1 MSMKIGLL
9 DFGEID
15 TNSNAIETI
24 HHSIAN
30 AVLAEEKGFTRY
42 WLTEHYLSGIAWRNP
57 EPVMTLIAAS
67 TETIRVGAAGVLVP
81 LHAPYRIA
89 QDFKLL
95 SNLFPD
101 RIDLGFAKGNI
112 DRKAAEE
119 ISNQHLLTDFFEKI
133 KKTQLILMNKME
145 HVQVSPQ
152 SSIVPDLWM
161 LGTGSSSV
169 DFATE
174 QKMNFSIS
182 LFHNLEGTLPS
193 PHILS
198 EFKEKFIHKNG
209 YAPQVN
215 IAVSVFCSEDSRRIA
230 EERRTRKNVLLNI
243 DGNPVECMQKMEA
256 LVNRYQVDE
265 VIVLNLG
272 KDHAEKQLLI
282 ETLLTA

>member
-1 MSMKIGLL
+1 MKIGIL

-15 TNSNAIETI
+15 THSNAIETI
-24 HHSIAN
+24 HHTIAN

-57 EPVMTLIAAS
+57 EPVITLIAAS
-67 TETIRVGAAGVLVP
+67 TETIKVGAAGVLVP

-101 RIDLGFAKGNI
+101 RIDLGFAKGTI
-112 DRKAAEE
+112 DQKATEE
-119 ISNQHLLTDFFEKI
+119 ISNQQLLTDFFEKI
-133 KKTQLILMNKME
+133 KKTQLFLMNKME
-145 HVQVSPQ
+145 HVQVSPP

-161 LGTGSSSV
+161 LGTSSSSV

-174 QKMNFSIS
+174 QKMNFSLS
-182 LFHNLEGTLPS
+182 LFHNLDGALPS

-198 EFKEKFIHKNG
+198 AFKEKFIRKNG
-209 YAPQVN
+209 YEPQVN
-215 IAVSVFCSEDSRRIA
+215 IAVSVFCTEDNRRMEA
-230 EERRTRKNVLLNI
+230 ERRTRKNVLLNI
-243 DGNPVECMQKMEA
+243 DGGAGECMQKIEMFA
-256 LVNRYQVDE
+256 NRYQVDE
-265 VIVLNLG
+265 LMVLNLG
-272 KDHAEKQLLI
+272 KDHVEKQALI